1 MHNSTWFHKSVS
13 VCTYVSLTVCMTEKD
28 FVFMKGEFFS
38 EQDLWL
44 QDLLLLRECDCAYT
58 AYTYIYNMSVC
69 VCVCVTTVYF
79 QDYDAVFLE

>member
-1 MHNSTWFHKSVS
+1 M
-13 VCTYVSLTVCMTEKD
+13 CMTEKD

-44 QDLLLLRECDCAYT
+44 QDLLSLCECDCAYT
-58 AYTYIYNMSVC
+58 VRAFTTC
-69 VCVCVTTVYF
+69 VCVCVGMTVVYF